1 VRVLVTGG
9 HGVFG
14 NALRDAWKARE
25 AFADAQLVR
34 VGRASCDV
42 TNDAAVTHAFRVM
55 APDIVIHAAAVTDHG
70 CRDAVRLIATN
81 IVATARVARHCRAWG
96 ARLVYLSTHYV
107 YGGEAPDGGYAEDAA
122 LAPVGAYAW
131 SKLAGE
137 HAALEACHD
146 ALVVRGSWYDYA
158 SRIKH
163 WLNAGAIADAW
174 GSRMRVADAARV
186 VAELAEGGARG
197 VYNIGAQRR
206 SFLDICHDE
215 GYSAAEGI
223 SRLVV
228 NRRLN
233 LDYPFPRDT
242 SVSLRKLDA
251 WRADRAR

>member
-146 ALVVRGSWYDYA
+146 ALVVRGSWYDYE
-158 SRIKH
+158 SRIKR
-163 WLNAGAIADAW
+163 WLARGVIVDAW
-174 GSRMRVADAARV
+174 SSRMHVENAVRA

-197 VYNIGAQRR
+197 VFNIGAARR
-206 SFLDICHDE
+206 TFDELCHDE
-215 GYSAAEGI
+215 GYSAFMTMT
-223 SRLVV
+223 RLVV